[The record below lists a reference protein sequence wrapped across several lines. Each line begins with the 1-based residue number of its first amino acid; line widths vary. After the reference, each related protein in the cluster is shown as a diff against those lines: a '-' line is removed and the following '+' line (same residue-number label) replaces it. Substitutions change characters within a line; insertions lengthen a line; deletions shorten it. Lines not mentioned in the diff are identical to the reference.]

1 MQGLPLQILTFGD
14 IMRHYNV
21 WQLAHAIAFLES
33 AQRDAEFKQ
42 EFTEKD
48 SRVPD
53 ERMNNYFVPMLKL
66 CESECRQLELNCAL
80 ARFQHFNHEIRQ
92 GITWSELRNQIK
104 VLHEAIHADLCY
116 RRFAYVPTS
125 KAALHDGF
133 GLVWEPIW
141 KKIPGAK
148 EDSQRAIDCYALE
161 QDTACVFHLM
171 RVAEFG
177 LRALAKKLHAKI
189 ASKGQFCPIEYGEWD
204 KVITA
209 IKNNIDTARK
219 LPAGPKKQAQ
229 LEFYSDAAD
238 HCTFMKDI
246 WRNNVS
252 HARQP
257 YKDTEAL
264 AVFGRVRDFIKFL
277 AEHLPE
283 PRGSSDSGCS
293 LRM

>member
-1 MQGLPLQILTFGD
+1 
-14 IMRHYNV
+14 MRHYNV

-42 EFTEKD
+42 DFTEKD

-53 ERMNNYFVPMLKL
+53 ERMNSYFVPFLKY
-66 CESECRQLELNCAL
+66 CESECQQLELNCAL
-80 ARFQHFNHEIRQ
+80 ARFQHFNDEIRQ

-116 RRFAYVPTS
+116 RRFAYVPTP

-141 KKIPGAK
+141 KKISGAK

-161 QDTACVFHLM
+161 QNTACVFHLM

-177 LRALAKKLHAKI
+177 LRFLAKKVHVKI
-189 ASKGQFCPIEYGEWD
+189 THKGQFCPLEYGEWD

-209 IKNNIDTARK
+209 IKNEIDRVRK
-219 LPAGPKKQAQ
+219 LATGPKRQTK

-246 WRNNVS
+246 WRNNIS
-252 HARQP
+252 HARKP
-257 YKDTEAL
+257 YNETEAR
-264 AVFGRVRDFIKFL
+264 AVLERVR
-277 AEHLPE
+277 
-283 PRGSSDSGCS
+283 S
-293 LRM
+293 LCTF